1 MIKGTTKLLGVIGHP
16 IAHSLSPAM
25 HNAAI
30 SHLGVDFVYLP
41 FPVKPEDL
49 KAALAGFAAIDL
61 RGFSITIPHKQA
73 ILPLLASVSPIA
85 RSIGAVNTVYRTD
98 TGWCGTNTDVEGFL
112 APLQTPPTPPCQGGA
127 KDDRPALER
136 DDRAVRSDPPP
147 YQGGAK
153 DDVPAL
159 ERDDRAVSSD
169 PPPYQGGA
177 RGGSDWSQKVA
188 VILGNGGAA
197 RAVVAGCAQLGCA
210 EIHVVG
216 RNAQNLAEFQ
226 QSWVTSPMPVQ
237 NLQVHTWDNLS
248 MLISQADLLVNTTP
262 VGMHPHGEKS
272 PVAEAALDRISA
284 GAIVYDLI
292 YTPNPTQFLKD
303 AELRGAVP
311 IDGLEMLVQQGAA
324 ALKIWLGTE
333 SVPVDVMRQ
342 ALRQHLGLD

>member
-30 SHLGVDFVYLP
+30 AHLGVDFVYLP
-41 FPVKPEDL
+41 LPVKPQDL
-49 KAALAGFAAIDL
+49 KAALAGFGAIDL

-73 ILPLLASVSPIA
+73 ILPLLADVSPIA
-85 RSIGAVNTVYRTD
+85 RAIGAVNTVYRTD
-98 TGWCGTNTDVEGFL
+98 RGWCGTNTDVEGFL
-112 APLQTPPTPPCQGGA
+112 APLQTSPTPPCQGGA
-127 KDDRPALER
+127 KDDRLALEN
-136 DDRAVRSDPPP
+136 DDIAVR
-147 YQGGAK
+147 
-153 DDVPAL
+153 
-159 ERDDRAVSSD
+159 SD

-226 QSWVTSPMPVQ
+226 DSWATSPMPVH

-262 VGMHPHGEKS
+262 VGMYPHGEKS
-272 PVAEAALDRISA
+272 PVSAVAIDRIST

-303 AELRGAVP
+303 AQLRGARA

-324 ALKIWLGTE
+324 ALKIWLDTE